1 VLEEVEALALQGIQA
16 QARVWDSG
24 LGPVL
29 ESSPLALEAAF
40 QATGLH
46 RMILTGIMALPAGI
60 EAMVQLRAVPEG
72 AALTVTAWL
81 REGESALY
89 DIDVDDTDGHLLKI
103 RGFKLSDLGPI
114 PADKAFTP
122 PEGGWASAAVATS
135 TQANKLPEAE
145 KKAFSS
151 RGTARRIADRLAGQ
165 AAAVQALAPWK
176 AGFPGRAPSGQPI
189 LPGYSISISH
199 QKGVGVAVA
208 LFGEDVPVGMDME
221 SIEPRAAAWKSEWF
235 SEAEQQLLE
244 NPEAESLAWSAKE
257 SVLKALGMGMALS
270 PKEVLVEQLNPL
282 QVRLI
287 GEASSILGCRSL
299 VLRRCRFS
307 GHWTEKQEER
317 MLLRVG
323 VFTRLLSR
331 VR

>member
-1 VLEEVEALALQGIQA
+1 
-16 QARVWDSG
+16 
-24 LGPVL
+24 
-29 ESSPLALEAAF
+29 
-40 QATGLH
+40 
-46 RMILTGIMALPAGI
+46 
-60 EAMVQLRAVPEG
+60 
-72 AALTVTAWL
+72 
-81 REGESALY
+81 
-89 DIDVDDTDGHLLKI
+89 
-103 RGFKLSDLGPI
+103 
-114 PADKAFTP
+114 
-122 PEGGWASAAVATS
+122 
-135 TQANKLPEAE
+135 
-145 KKAFSS
+145 
-151 RGTARRIADRLAGQ
+151 
-165 AAAVQALAPWK
+165 
-176 AGFPGRAPSGQPI
+176 
-189 LPGYSISISH
+189 
-199 QKGVGVAVA
+199 
-208 LFGEDVPVGMDME
+208 MDME